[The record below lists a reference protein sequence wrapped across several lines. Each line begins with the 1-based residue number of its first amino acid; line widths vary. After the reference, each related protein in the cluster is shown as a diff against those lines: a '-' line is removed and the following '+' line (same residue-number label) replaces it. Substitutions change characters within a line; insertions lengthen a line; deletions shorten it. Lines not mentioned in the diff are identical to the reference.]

1 MQSNFTT
8 ITDGTEA
15 REGKYSGRRDDPGNW
30 TGGCV
35 GHGMLVGSMRGIS
48 APTMVRW
55 LHGDVRAVTVATMQ
69 AVTPE
74 LYRTI
79 AAAFYWRPLS
89 CQKLPAGIDAMVF
102 DFGFNS
108 GVQRS
113 ARLLQAAIGLTGDDV
128 DGDIGPQTLRVLAGL
143 KPIAMDEFSSW
154 ASALIGKLSVCQEA
168 EYRSFRDFR
177 VNGKGWLARLE
188 WRRQLALSLAQA
200 PGAALAP

>member
-1 MQSNFTT
+1 MQSNFAT
-8 ITDGTEA
+8 ITYGTA
-15 REGKYSGRRDDPGNW
+15 GREGLYSARRDDPGNW

-55 LHGDVRAVTVATMQ
+55 LHGDVRAVTVQTMQ

-74 LYRTI
+74 LYRAI

-89 CQKLPAGIDAMVF
+89 CQILPAGIDAMVF
-102 DFGFNS
+102 DFGYNS

-113 ARLLQAAIGLTGDDV
+113 GRVLQEAIGLTGDEV
-128 DGDIGPQTLRVLAGL
+128 DGDIGPETLRAIMQRIAPPSNISISVLIDD
-143 KPIAMDEFSSW
+143 IA
-154 ASALIGKLSVCQEA
+154 ARQEA
-168 EYRSFRDFR
+168 AYRSFRDFQ

-188 WRRQLALSLAQA
+188 WRRGLALSLAA
-200 PGAALAP
+200 PKDDAAA